1 MAAALSREASLEIR
15 LALEELNSAFAYH
28 LDHGEIPE
36 LVELFTE
43 DAVYTH
49 GSRRSEGRPA
59 IEALFHRRAGNG
71 PRTARHIYSG
81 LRITIDG
88 PDRARGTS
96 VCLSFAADGLP
107 PLPAVPFLVA
117 DFNDVYALGKD
128 GRWRFAERHIERI
141 FVGEN
146 NPGPVGADKG

>member
-1 MAAALSREASLEIR
+1 MASALSRQARLEIR
-15 LALEELNSAFAYH
+15 LALEELNSAFTYH

-36 LVELFTE
+36 LVELFTD

-49 GSRRSEGRPA
+49 GTRRSEGRSA
-59 IEALFHRRAGNG
+59 INSLFHRRGANG

-81 LRITIDG
+81 LSITLEG

-117 DFNDVYALGKD
+117 DFNDVYTLCAD

-146 NPGPVGADKG
+146 NPGPVAAGGG